1 MLATR
6 SPSFLHL
13 VHDQR
18 CYLSEHRSWAPRR
31 QQFLS
36 APSISPYPPSPA
48 FSKVNHLLRT
58 CCSSPTAALSPGVT
72 VLPFSSCLL
81 NNTPGSWE
89 HLKCGTPHEHDWACF
104 FRPTAWLPEQPF
116 SSQGPD
122 CRKEVRAEARAFMAS
137 FLGFFFLDPQDH
149 DTNEVLLPDFIIPKY
164 QLLSSCGLQWVLL
177 CSLIYGPSSLLVL
190 QWIAQSSSG
199 C

>member
-89 HLKCGTPHEHDWACF
+89 HLKCGTPHEHDWACLWS
-104 FRPTAWLPEQPF
+104 RICPNCTHTELF
-116 SSQGPD
+116 S
-122 CRKEVRAEARAFMAS
+122 
-137 FLGFFFLDPQDH
+137 
-149 DTNEVLLPDFIIPKY
+149 VLCNFSVFCISRRGVSRCK
-164 QLLSSCGLQWVLL
+164 L
-177 CSLIYGPSSLLVL
+177 CCTV
-190 QWIAQSSSG
+190 AQSARSQTHKG
-199 C
+199 QCEIIRDTVPETLLF